1 MKRLLI
7 ASIVLAMAGSAF
19 AQSQTRPTQP
29 QTRTSDPD
37 STMTEMQKGGP
48 ASKKST
54 PGAGG
59 QQGVVKS
66 IWGPRTLAKYLYRLR
81 RAEFLVP
88 TFLCG

>member
-7 ASIVLAMAGSAF
+7 ASIVLAMAAPAF

-37 STMTEMQKGGP
+37 STMTETQKGGP
-48 ASKKST
+48 ASKESV

-59 QQGVVKS
+59 EQKVMKGNP
-66 IWGPRTLAKYLYRLR
+66 GTPNAAK
-81 RAEFLVP
+81 VP
-88 TFLCG
+88 TPTAPR